1 MSTSSIKLMCPN
13 CGRSELDSRD
23 LYANILYCPYCG
35 TYSYYDAG
43 IINKSVIFGIV
54 SSEASTFSGL
64 KEKLS
69 ERIIEY
75 ATVKQVKELDIKHIR
90 LERFLVPVREINV
103 DGTRKYI
110 PLIAIDSQAIKDY
123 DSIYPLLK
131 SYINKI
137 DEIFALHTIRPIRV
151 GHLKDEIDLHGHI
164 YRTHIMPIARSKF
177 SVDEAYGIDHTE
189 ILRIIYVPMYK
200 MSFND
205 KKGGNS
211 YVCFGDNNLT
221 GFYVEESAP
230 VNESYKIL
238 SYRNRENRN
247 IIAASFILAILSWPF
262 SLLISGVGSLV
273 WVIVESIHGTY
284 DGVLEFLLS
293 FILIALVLSVYLS
306 SLFCI
311 IMIVVSTFMN
321 LIPYKSLRRLKLR
334 NKVVKSF
341 A

>member
-1 MSTSSIKLMCPN
+1 MSMSSIKLMCPN

-75 ATVKQVKELDIKHIR
+75 ATAKQVKELDIKHIR

-103 DGTRKYI
+103 NGTRKYI

-123 DSIYPLLK
+123 ESIYPLLK

-151 GHLKDEIDLHGHI
+151 GNLKDETDLHGHI
-164 YRTHIMPIARSKF
+164 YRTHIMPIARSKS
-177 SVDEAYGIDHTE
+177 SVDDAYGIDHTE
-189 ILRIIYVPMYK
+189 ILRIIYIPMYK

-205 KKGGNS
+205 KNGGNS

-221 GFYVEESAP
+221 GFYVEESVQDHE
-230 VNESYKIL
+230 VNRLL
-238 SYRNRENRN
+238 SHRRTTSSNT
-247 IIAASFILAILSWPF
+247 IVISFAFAIFTWPF
-262 SLLISGVGSLV
+262 SLLISGVGALV
-273 WVIVESIHGTY
+273 WVIVECVHGTY
-284 DGVLEFLLS
+284 DKVLEFLLS
-293 FILIALVLSVYLS
+293 FIVLALILFVYLS
-306 SLFCI
+306 SLVCI
-311 IMIVVSTFMN
+311 VMVIVSTFLN
-321 LIPYKSLRRLKLR
+321 LIPYKSIRKLYLR
-334 NKVVKSF
+334 NRIKKSF

>member
-1 MSTSSIKLMCPN
+1 MSMSSIKLMCPN

-54 SSEASTFSGL
+54 NSEASTFSGL

-75 ATVKQVKELDIKHIR
+75 ASNSQVKKLDIEHIR
-90 LERFLVPVREINV
+90 LERFLLPVREINV
-103 DGTRKYI
+103 NGMRKYI

-123 DSIYPLLK
+123 GNIYPLLK
-131 SYINKI
+131 RYIDKI

-151 GHLKDEIDLHGHI
+151 GHLKDETDLHGHV
-164 YRTHIMPIARSKF
+164 YRTHIMPIARSKY
-177 SVDEAYGIDHTE
+177 SVDEAYGIDFTE
-189 ILRIIYVPMYK
+189 MMRIIYVPMYK

-205 KKGGNS
+205 KKEGNS
-211 YVCFGDNNLT
+211 YVCFGDDNLT
-221 GFYVEESAP
+221 GFYVEESVQDHE
-230 VNESYKIL
+230 VNRLL
-238 SYRNRENRN
+238 SHRRTTSSNS
-247 IIAASFILAILSWPF
+247 IVMSFAFAIFTWPF
-262 SLLISGVGSLV
+262 SLLISGVGALV
-273 WVIVESIHGTY
+273 WVIIECIHGTY

-293 FILIALVLSVYLS
+293 FIVLALVLSVYLS
-306 SLFCI
+306 SLVCI
-311 IMIVVSTFMN
+311 LMAIATTLLN
-321 LIPYKSLRRLKLR
+321 LISYKSIRKLYLR
-334 NKVVKSF
+334 NKIKKSF